1 MYNMAALVRRDLPKV
16 TAPCLVAHAT
26 EDDVASLE
34 NAHLVARSVSGPVEM
49 LLLEDSY
56 HMITID
62 RERRVLIDRSADFF
76 SKVAASCA
84 PGALAV
90 A

>member
-1 MYNMAALVRRDLPKV
+1 
-16 TAPCLVAHAT
+16 
-26 EDDVASLE
+26 VASLE

-62 RERRVLIDRSADFF
+62 RERRLLIDRSADFF
-76 SKVAASCA
+76 SKVAASCK